1 MSNQENP
8 TLRKSDIVYHTRIH
22 PSLGIY
28 DLDELV
34 IRTVAEEFFVGIEK
48 KEKRAFLFPYS
59 SINKTVFVKRQDA
72 LNKIKEAEA
81 NKPNIKL
88 STETYY
94 EEY

>member
-1 MSNQENP
+1 MNNQIIHKRD
-8 TLRKSDIVYHTRIH
+8 TVYYARIH

-72 LNKIKEAEA
+72 LNKIKEAET

-88 STETYY
+88 NTETYY